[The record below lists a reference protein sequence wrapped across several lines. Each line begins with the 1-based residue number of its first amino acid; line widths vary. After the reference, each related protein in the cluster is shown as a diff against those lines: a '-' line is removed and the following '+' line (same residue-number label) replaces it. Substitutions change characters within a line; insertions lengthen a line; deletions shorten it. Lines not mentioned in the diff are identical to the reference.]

1 MRREPKILPESGDFR
16 SADQNA
22 AVRVDGAHMML
33 KDWAALEKLANPDPL
48 IDDDTV

>member
-1 MRREPKILPESGDFR
+1 M
-16 SADQNA
+16 SALRLSV
-22 AVRVDGAHMML
+22 VRVDGAHVVV